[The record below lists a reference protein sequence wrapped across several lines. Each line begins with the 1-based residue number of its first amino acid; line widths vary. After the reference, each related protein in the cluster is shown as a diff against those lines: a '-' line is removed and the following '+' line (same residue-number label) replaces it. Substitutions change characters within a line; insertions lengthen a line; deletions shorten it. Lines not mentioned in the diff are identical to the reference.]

1 MSALSTH
8 STPHTGTGV
17 EEEGGRRKMEEKL
30 ISMIKGDKSTKR
42 SLQQAKA
49 KGIDPPSQG
58 QRLDAIDSSRHD
70 P

>member
-30 ISMIKGDKSTKR
+30 ISVIKGDKSTKR

-58 QRLDAIDSSRHD
+58 QWLYAIDSSRHD